1 MSVEFARPRSNDE
14 RSTVSYISTGN
25 TLIAG
30 PAELALAWAE
40 RLCEQ
45 LTVTV
50 LVTDGDAPA
59 ALPGQRRYP
68 VHVGG
73 GLQLAGWL
81 GAFQARWQGAGQAAE
96 QHAFDLVLDLHDA
109 PVIATHQA
117 PKGYY
122 RPGSDPARQAA
133 AAEELAQLIG
143 QFEKPVYFR
152 YREKLC
158 AHSRNR
164 QQGCDK
170 CIDICSA
177 AAISSAGDKVR
188 VNPNLCAGCGACAT
202 VCPSGAMS
210 YDYPAPAEQGID
222 IKRAIAAFV
231 DARGVAPQLVFHAHA
246 AALLDEHDVI
256 AIEIEHSASTGID
269 LWLAALAY
277 GAASITVLM
286 DGSEA
291 PQYAQALA
299 QQMDIVE
306 TVMAELGYAG
316 RHMRLMQAADY
327 APLAADALPA
337 SVAQPAGFNVAEN
350 KRNTIDLA
358 LDHLLRHAPVPAA
371 AIALAPG
378 APYGALKVD
387 KAACTLCMACVGA
400 CPSAALQDSTHTPEL
415 RFIET
420 NCVQCGLCVSTCPE
434 DAITLV
440 PRLSFAPEARQAV
453 VLNETPVFCCIRC
466 NKPFGTLKMVETM
479 FAKLG
484 QHSAFRDH
492 PERLRMCSDCRVIDM
507 MQAGAAPPR

>member
-1 MSVEFARPRSNDE
+1 MSVEFARPRTNED
-14 RSTVSYISTGN
+14 RGTVLYTSTGN

-30 PAELALAWAE
+30 PAERALAWAE
-40 RLCEQ
+40 RLCGQ
-45 LTVTV
+45 LTVSV
-50 LVTDGDAPA
+50 LVTDGAAPA

-68 VHVGG
+68 VHVGRE
-73 GLQLAGWL
+73 LQLMGWL
-81 GAFQARWQGAGQAAE
+81 GAFQARWHGAGGASE
-96 QHAFDLVLDLHDA
+96 QHGFDLVLDLHDA
-109 PVIATHQA
+109 PVIVTHQP

-122 RPGSDPARQAA
+122 RPGGDSARQAT
-133 AAEELAQLIG
+133 AAEELVQLIG
-143 QFEKPVYFR
+143 QFDKPTYFR

-177 AAISSAGDKVR
+177 AAITSAGDKVR

-202 VCPSGAMS
+202 VCPTGALS
-210 YDYPAPAEQGID
+210 YDYPAPAEQGVD
-222 IKRAIAAFV
+222 IKRSIAAFL
-231 DARGVAPQLVFHAHA
+231 DARGVAPQLVFHAGA
-246 AALLDEHDVI
+246 AAVLDEHDVI

-277 GAASITVLM
+277 GAASISVLA

-299 QQMDIVE
+299 QQMAIVQA
-306 TVMAELGYAG
+306 VMAGLGYAG
-316 RHMRLMQAADY
+316 QHMRLVAAADY
-327 APLAADALPA
+327 APLVADALPA
-337 SVAQPAGFNVAEN
+337 TVARQAGFNVAEN
-350 KRNTIDLA
+350 KRNTIDMA
-358 LDHLLRHAPVPAA
+358 LDHLLRHAPVPTAS
-371 AIALAPG
+371 IALAQG
-378 APYGALKVD
+378 APYGALRVD
-387 KAACTLCMACVGA
+387 KAACTLCMSCVGA
-400 CPSAALQDSTHTPEL
+400 CPAAALQDSTHAPEL

-434 DAITLV
+434 DALALV

-453 VLNETPVFCCIRC
+453 VINETAPFYCIRC

-507 MQAGAAPPR
+507 MQAGGAQPT